1 MKVIEKKSQRILKAM
16 QDMSVDM
23 YAMKRQ
29 DKVKTFVQTI
39 MWYPER
45 KTLAAT
51 DTAML
56 LVWRVTDPS
65 LLRGLEKLTEV
76 ACLWYSQTNCT
87 LQMHE
92 KPEGLKTLDYKMLVP
107 QFTHS
112 VNMAEVDKE
121 DWFKKDKMPQWVKLL
136 EYACIT
142 THTRFNSMHF
152 ERVADLTEW
161 KVMEIN
167 PENPVSPVKLR
178 SCNEDKLICLV
189 MPLVKEEIKIER
201 K

>member
-16 QDMSVDM
+16 QDMSVDT

-39 MWYPER
+39 MWYPDR

-56 LVWRVTDPS
+56 LVWRVTDES

-76 ACLWYSQTNCT
+76 TCLWFSSTDCT
-87 LQMHE
+87 LSRQG
-92 KPEGLKTLDYKMLVP
+92 KPDGLKMLDYKVLVP

-112 VNMAEVDKE
+112 VNMAELDKE
-121 DWFKKDKMPQWVKLL
+121 GYFEKDKMPGWVKLL

-167 PENPVSPVKLR
+167 AENPVSPVKLR

>member
-92 KPEGLKTLDYKMLVP
+92 KPEGLKTLDYKMLVT

-167 PENPVSPVKLR
+167 PENSVSPVKLR